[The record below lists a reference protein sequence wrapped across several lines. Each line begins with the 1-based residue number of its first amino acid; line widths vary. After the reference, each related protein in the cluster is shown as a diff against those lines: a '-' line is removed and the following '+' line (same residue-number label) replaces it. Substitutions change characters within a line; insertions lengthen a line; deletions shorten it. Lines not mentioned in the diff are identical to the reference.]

1 MNHSPLTKAAVA
13 QHVPLKT
20 MRENVMKQYPRTCL
34 ALADFFYLQDLCV
47 RNEVN
52 RLAMRK
58 RAADLLLLASSV
70 RDHFDRKE
78 ARLAVRFALVVW
90 KKRRAAAR

>member
-1 MNHSPLTKAAVA
+1 
-13 QHVPLKT
+13 

-47 RNEVN
+47 QNEVN

-58 RAADLLLLASSV
+58 RAADLLLLASMV
-70 RDHFDRKE
+70 GDHFDRKG
-78 ARLAVRFALVVW
+78 ARLAVRFALAVS